1 MQHSSDMAARAAQI
15 DALKRL
21 ITAGH
26 YDSLEKLEDA
36 VDEFL
41 WSEHDRQQGQQADAS
56 DDDLSELTRA
66 YPK

>member
-1 MQHSSDMAARAAQI
+1 MQHASDLAARAAQI

-41 WSEHDRQQGQQADAS
+41 WSEHDRLQADAT